1 MFYRSAFFR
10 VLVIPAC
17 LAWGLVEFLALQR
30 AHLSLKKLKGNAY
43 VA

>member
-17 LAWGLVEFLALQR
+17 VVWGLVEFLALQR
-30 AHLSLKKLKGNAY
+30 AHVSMKRLKPH
-43 VA
+43 